1 MSKRIG
7 WMFCAILFLLMV
19 NGGFVAA
26 SAEKPIV
33 LGCPTSMSYTEGK
46 ECYRAAQL
54 AVEEIN
60 SQGGVLVG
68 GEKRPFKIEPIDIRD
83 AEPGVPVSEALMGIE
98 KLIISKKPDA
108 LIVGPFR
115 SEAML
120 ASMDVF
126 AKYKI
131 PFISSLGMS
140 YRVEKRILEN
150 PEKYKY
156 IFRTDINTKFLMM
169 YFSGMMDFL
178 KAELGFKKIYFMVQ
192 DVVWA
197 RAMGKGTAAH
207 CEGSGWTVLGTEAY
221 PTGMS
226 DFSSGLIKVKNKK
239 ADFICAI
246 FDMPQS
252 GILLKQWSSMKIP
265 ALIGGFISPL
275 AAEDAWETFGGKIEG
290 AMNSVFEIGNVPVN
304 KVPKSV
310 EFYEKYL
317 KRWGK
322 LESGHAPSTA
332 YDAVY
337 VLKKAME
344 RADTLDSDK
353 VVSEIEKTD
362 MNGAIG
368 RIRFGKDHATVYGF
382 DPNETALGAF
392 IQWQKPGKR
401 VCVYP
406 ALIADKKISFPSW
419 MEKRD

>member
-7 WMFCAILFLLMV
+7 WVLLVVFLLV
-19 NGGFVAA
+19 AINGSFLRANAA
-26 SAEKPIV
+26 DPIV
-33 LGCPTSMSYTEGK
+33 LGCPTSMSYIEGK

-60 SQGGVLVG
+60 GQGGVLVS
-68 GEKRPFKIEPIDIRD
+68 GEKRLFKIEPIDIRD

-120 ASMDVF
+120 ASMDVY
-126 AKYKI
+126 ARYKI
-131 PFISSLGMS
+131 PFISSLGMT
-140 YRVEKRILEN
+140 YRVEMRILEN
-150 PEKYKY
+150 PDKYKY

-178 KAELGFKKIYFMVQ
+178 QSEMGFNKIYFMVQ
-192 DVVWA
+192 DVIWA
-197 RAMGKGTAAH
+197 RSMGKGTAEH
-207 CEGSGWTVLGTEAY
+207 CKEKGWTVLGTEAY
-221 PTGMS
+221 PTGAS
-226 DFSSGLIKVKNKK
+226 DFSSGLIKVKKGE

-252 GILLKQWSSMKIP
+252 GILLKQWSDLRIP

-275 AAEDAWETFGGKIEG
+275 AGQDAWKTFDGKIEG
-290 AMNSVFEIGNVPVN
+290 AMNSVFEIGNVPIK

-310 EFYEKYL
+310 EFYERYN

-337 VLKKAME
+337 VLKEAIE
-344 RADTLDSDK
+344 RANTLNSEEL
-353 VVSEIEKTD
+353 VAEIEKTD

-368 RIRFGKDHATVYGF
+368 RIRFGKDHAAVYGF
-382 DPNETALGAF
+382 DPNENALGAF
-392 IQWQKPGKR
+392 IQWQKPGER

-406 ALIADKKISFPSW
+406 PLVADKKISFPSW
-419 MEKRD
+419 IKDKN